1 MPHDLNRIV
10 RLESTE
16 STVEKRDMIVHN
28 AVAKYLCCRR
38 QVWRMRGILLKN
50 TMPSLSALEFMLQT
64 LLRLRLR
71 QGFRLAW
78 SRNGIVNVHSFISQS
93 AIILFLIKLLRQ
105 VPAEMLGTDCEQ
117 PVIEQCVIFGPTMGE
132 HQQGGNMLCSRL
144 RQSFRLI

>member
-1 MPHDLNRIV
+1 LFGHSEKSGQQLFAKNMVSSWVFYSKTMPIPSQEAPALSIIQKPFERLLVRYKAVPHDLNRIV

-28 AVAKYLCCRR
+28 AVAKFLCCRR

-78 SRNGIVNVHSFISQS
+78 SRNGIVNVR
-93 AIILFLIKLLRQ
+93 ILYAK
-105 VPAEMLGTDCEQ
+105 
-117 PVIEQCVIFGPTMGE
+117 
-132 HQQGGNMLCSRL
+132 
-144 RQSFRLI
+144 